1 LQIFSKVKEQQPKG
15 MEKVTA
21 VTGDITMLIR
31 YRYILKNWYVY
42 MHPSGRAL
50 VAAPVW
56 VLSYI
61 NRLFGGTDLSKCV
74 LFQYFLFPSILCSI
88 LCGQLC
94 ILLLCVFRLVQ
105 FILWSH
111 LSSHCHHPLYAGG
124 TVSLWALELQA
135 RPPLLPEATRSFLPR
150 NQRSRHRRVAY
161 TSRL

>member
-1 LQIFSKVKEQQPKG
+1 MAGNLSHMTVNFFRFRF
-15 MEKVTA
+15 
-21 VTGDITMLIR
+21 IR
-31 YRYILKNWYVY
+31 LFKKASTIIDFKTS
-42 MHPSGRAL
+42 SGRAL
-50 VAAPVW
+50 MAAPVW